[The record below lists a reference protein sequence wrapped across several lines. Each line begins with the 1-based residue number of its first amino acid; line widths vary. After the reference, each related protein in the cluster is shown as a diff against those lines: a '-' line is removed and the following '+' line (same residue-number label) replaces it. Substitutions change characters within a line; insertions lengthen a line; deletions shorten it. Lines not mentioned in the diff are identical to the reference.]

1 MTVGNVVSDR
11 TFPVTDSNG
20 SYSGRGGEYY
30 SRVWSGG
37 DRSKTGRPTPPTF
50 VPPFHEYVDGLN
62 LNRFGR
68 NERFAVLSDAYSRWR
83 TARDSFFTQLKAYH
97 LAKAEWQKSTRGEM
111 HPYELSLLHQKH
123 GVGSYWNDPGKY
135 GSRGDVSLS
144 GSFGWVSS
152 PNPWT
157 NEDEIAL
164 INKIQ
169 GELDGGVGFHAGVA
183 LAEVDQ
189 TLSMIRSNAK
199 RFRRIGESLIS
210 GNLNKALRVA
220 FNGSAANHIKG
231 FSGLRGIADNY
242 LLYQFGVKPL
252 VHDVLD
258 AARSYGYK
266 AGRPKL
272 IRVSASGRVTSHGK
286 APDAWTQNSERQVRK
301 SIVCYLQTDEV
312 TDESGMLDLP
322 GIIWER
328 VPYSFVVDWW
338 IGVGAYLS
346 ALHVA
351 RAVNGRTQ
359 FCQTSV
365 DKQTIGPVSS
375 GSVYQITTT
384 NGGFSTTVH
393 MIRTVSGYLAVPPP
407 TVRPLLH
414 QDTEVSVRHTLEAIS
429 LIAQKGPSFRSAFE
443 RLQNVVGKSASF

>member
-1 MTVGNVVSDR
+1 MTTGSIVSDR
-11 TFPVTDSNG
+11 RYPDSRG
-20 SYSGRGGEYY
+20 SLVGEYY

-37 DRSKTGRPTPPTF
+37 DRSSTGRPSPPAF
-50 VPPFHEYVDGLN
+50 VPPFHEYVNGLN
-62 LNRFGR
+62 LNQFRRGQ
-68 NERFAVLSDAYSRWR
+68 RFAILSDVYSRWR
-83 TARDSFFTQLKAYH
+83 KARDSYFTQLKAYH
-97 LAKAEWQKSTRGEM
+97 LAKAEWKRKSRGEM
-111 HPYELSLLHQKH
+111 HPYELA
-123 GVGSYWNDPGKY
+123 VGHTLNGIGDYWNVPGNF
-135 GSRGDVSLS
+135 GATGVSLS
-144 GSFGWVSS
+144 GAFGWSGA
-152 PNPWT
+152 PYPWT
-157 NEDEIAL
+157 SNDEIAL
-164 INKIQ
+164 INKIR
-169 GELDGGVGFHAGVA
+169 GKLDGGVGFHTGVA

-199 RFRRIGESLIS
+199 RFRRIGESLVS
-210 GNLNKALRVA
+210 GDMNKALRVA

-266 AGRPKL
+266 SGRPKL
-272 IRVSASGRVTSHGK
+272 IRVSVSGRVTSHGK
-286 APDAWTQNSERQVRK
+286 THGFWTQNSERQVRK

-322 GIIWER
+322 SIIWER

-365 DKQTIGPVSS
+365 DKQTIGPVTS
-375 GSVYQITTT
+375 GSVYQITST
-384 NGGFSTTVH
+384 NGGFSSTVH
-393 MIRTVSGYLAVPPP
+393 MIRTVSGYLVPPPP

-414 QDTEVSVRHTLEAIS
+414 GDTEVRVRHTLEAIS
-429 LIAQKGPSFRSAFE
+429 LIAQKGPSFRSAFA
-443 RLQNVVGKSASF
+443 RLQSN